1 MQCVY
6 IKAHVCGYGDEVV
19 KRTRVVPAFAICTV
33 KVLCSMHTH
42 THCVDVRVLAPFFL
56 CLYILKIFCVR
67 CLTSL
72 IHIIYPP
79 IAMKMEHINTSTTT
93 CTPIFRTIQIYL
105 CVYKCDWLYMKRM
118 HLLLLAGMAGA
129 WLWACNAHQKIY
141 CAWTCLCMRVYYI
154 HSYIVDS
161 QRAIHF

>member
-42 THCVDVRVLAPFFL
+42 TLCGCACVGSFFSLSLYLEDFL
-56 CLYILKIFCVR
+56 C
-67 CLTSL
+67 SL
-72 IHIIYPP
+72 FDVSHPHNIP